1 MGDAVRGP
9 VSLGAVIAAAAR
21 GRAARREAVVLSGG
35 GWGVEAL
42 LEDGG
47 GVHQPVPVNPEH
59 SWRAVV
65 SVVSLVS
72 SGFSRRIQ
80 AGKNRAF
87 GAAPASFAC

>member
-1 MGDAVRGP
+1 MGDAVRAP
-9 VSLGAVIAAAAR
+9 VGLGAVIAAAAR

-35 GWGVEAL
+35 GWGGVEAL

-59 SWRAVV
+59 GWNA
-65 SVVSLVS
+65 VVSLVS
-72 SGFSRRIQ
+72 LVSCGLARNLGEKI
-80 AGKNRAF
+80 RAF